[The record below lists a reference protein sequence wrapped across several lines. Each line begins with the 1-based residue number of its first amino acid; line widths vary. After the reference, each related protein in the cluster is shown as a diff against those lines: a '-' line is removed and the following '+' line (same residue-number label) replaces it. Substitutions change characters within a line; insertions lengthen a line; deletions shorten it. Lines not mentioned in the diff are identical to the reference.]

1 MDRED
6 KRQIFHILTGLMVI
20 AVLSYLG
27 RGMAMGMVFFTI
39 VIGLFIMNAKLLG
52 KKNFLTK
59 IVAWFEKNFERVDA
73 PLPGWG
79 SACYAT
85 GILIVI
91 TILTDQSRI
100 MAIIVLLALGDGFS
114 TLIGRRGNIKIPYN
128 SKKTLEGSVAFA
140 IAALPAYY
148 FIGPLA
154 IPLVILGAIVETLPI
169 IDDNLMI
176 PIAATAF
183 LVIF

>member
-6 KRQIFHILTGLMVI
+6 KRQIFHILVGLMVI
-20 AVLSYLG
+20 AVISYLG

-39 VIGLFIMNAKLLG
+39 IIGLLIMNSRLLG
-52 KKNFLTK
+52 KKNILTR
-59 IVAWFEKNFERVDA
+59 IVAWFEKNFERTNA

-85 GILIVI
+85 GSLIAISILA
-91 TILTDQSRI
+91 DQNRI

-114 TLIGRRGNIKIPYN
+114 TLIGRRGKIRLPYN
-128 SKKTLEGSVAFA
+128 KEKTFEGA
-140 IAALPAYY
+140 IAFIIAAMPVYY
-148 FIGPLA
+148 FLGPLA
-154 IPLVILGAIVETLPI
+154 IPLVILSAVIETLPI
-169 IDDNLMI
+169 IDDNLLI
-176 PIAATAF
+176 PIVATAF

>member
-6 KRQIFHILTGLMVI
+6 KRQIFHIFVGLMLIVVI
-20 AVLSYLG
+20 SYLG

-39 VIGLFIMNAKLLG
+39 IIGLLIMNSRLLG
-52 KKNFLTK
+52 KKNILTRV
-59 IVAWFEKNFERVDA
+59 VAWFEKNFERTNA

-85 GILIVI
+85 GSLIAISILV
-91 TILTDQSRI
+91 DQNRI
-100 MAIIVLLALGDGFS
+100 MAIIVLLAFGDGLS
-114 TLIGRRGNIKIPYN
+114 TLIGRRGKIRLLYN
-128 SKKTLEGSVAFA
+128 KEKTLEGA
-140 IAALPAYY
+140 IAFVIASIPAYF

-154 IPLVILGAIVETLPI
+154 IPLIILGAIVETLPI

-176 PIAATAF
+176 PIVATAF

>member
-6 KRQIFHILTGLMVI
+6 KRQVFHILTGLMVI
-20 AVLSYLG
+20 IVLSYLG

-39 VIGLFIMNAKLLG
+39 IIGLFIMNARLLG
-52 KKNFLTK
+52 KKNFLTR
-59 IVAWFEKNFERVDA
+59 IVVWFENNFERIDA

-79 SACYAT
+79 SACYAI
-85 GILIVI
+85 GILIAI
-91 TILTDQSRI
+91 TILADQSRI
-100 MAIIVLLALGDGFS
+100 MAIIMLLALGDGFS
-114 TLIGRRGNIKIPYN
+114 TLVGRKGTIKLPYN
-128 SKKTLEGSVAFA
+128 NKKTLEGSVAFIITA
-140 IAALPAYY
+140 MPAYF

-154 IPLVILGAIVETLPI
+154 IPLVILGAIAETLPL

-176 PIAATAF
+176 PIVATAF

>member
-1 MDRED
+1 MEREN
-6 KRQIFHILTGLMVI
+6 KRQLFHILIGLVVMMVI
-20 AVLSYLG
+20 SYLG

-39 VIGLFIMNAKLLG
+39 IIGLAIMNTRLLG
-52 KKNFLTK
+52 KRNSLMKV
-59 IVAWFEKNFERVDA
+59 VAWFENNFERNGA

-85 GILIVI
+85 GILIAI
-91 TILTDQSRI
+91 TILVDQNEI
-100 MAIIVLLALGDGFS
+100 MAIIMLLALGDGFS
-114 TLIGRRGNIKIPYN
+114 TLIGRHGKIRLPHN
-128 SKKTLEGSVAFA
+128 NKKTLEGSIAFV
-140 IAALPAYY
+140 IAAMPAYF

-154 IPLVILGAIVETLPI
+154 IPLVILGAIIETLPL

-176 PIAATAF
+176 PIIATAF